1 MKKKEGQKTELN
13 IKKPKGKNNFFETE
27 KERKGAKKCM
37 SAQKA
42 QPACKGEKKML
53 LGRHSLLGYLCCKLS
68 MEL

>member
-42 QPACKGEKKML
+42 QPACKGEKKNAA
-53 LGRHSLLGYLCCKLS
+53 RKAQPAWISLL
-68 MEL
+68 